1 MSDKKVHLTE
11 NVATEQLSHLLKVLT
26 DALTAQFEIENL
38 KLYSPVET
46 EGWMQSGRLMLKELP
61 EWLFGFELH
70 LNESTLTFFG
80 EHQWLVDKFK
90 PSRCYVSYE
99 ALSVSNFTDSFEEV
113 LAELKDIQAHPIR
126 HFGAS
131 LYYGDPISDEQAQK
145 EYEEMKFER
154 RFNKRFDRQTQA
166 CFFDFF
172 KKLPQKHPEI
182 LAVGITDRH
191 KISTY
196 RIYPRYVVRILIS
209 KETTDA
215 VVDSIYAWIETLDVA
230 GVFKGD
236 RIQFR
241 LDGVYDES
249 KALKKCHYVYKKC
262 PTKSEGG
269 V

>member
-1 MSDKKVHLTE
+1 MADKKVHLTE

-99 ALSVSNFTDSFEEV
+99 ALSVSNFTDPFEEV

-154 RFNKRFDRQTQA
+154 RFHKRFDRQTQA

-172 KKLPQKHPEI
+172 KRLPQKHPEI

-262 PTKSEGG
+262 PTKSEGD